1 MTTTWTPERIET
13 LTELWNL
20 GMEANEIGVDL
31 GLSKGAVI
39 GKAWRMKL
47 PARASRGR
55 PYGPRR
61 LKARDAPK
69 QPPAVVAAPGHELL
83 YHLLV
88 EAAERGLVCP
98 TNMELSNQLGQAS
111 ISGPTKGLMKLEKL
125 GLIEVERFHAAR
137 VVTITATGK
146 QTGKPK
152 NRLCLRR
159 ATGPNGEFLP
169 RRRDGPR
176 KPHPAEHLPELVA
189 QIMELTREQHT
200 YKSIGDRLGLTKAQ
214 VTGIVSRNRN
224 RSESEAEAAGGGV
237 RRRWHVSQAQ
247 ARADQKIRGENGQ
260 ELLPWAMTRAFLS
273 VRGMRF
279 ATCQWIAGQPIA
291 DDACKCGRPTV
302 GGLYCAEHKAHA
314 RGQRQPGKAA

>member
-1 MTTTWTPERIET
+1 MTSWTPERMER
-13 LTELWNL
+13 LTEMWNQ
-20 GMEANEIGVDL
+20 GMEADEIGVDL

-47 PARASRGR
+47 RARASRGR
-55 PYGPRR
+55 SYGPRR
-61 LKARDAPK
+61 LKARDAPKK

-125 GLIEVERFHAAR
+125 DLIEVERFHAAR

-176 KPHPAEHLPELVA
+176 KPHPAEHPPELVA
-189 QIMELTREQHT
+189 QIMELAREHHT

-214 VTGIVSRNRN
+214 VTGIVSRNH
-224 RSESEAEAAGGGV
+224 SESEAASVPVV
-237 RRRWHVSQAQ
+237 RRWQVSQAQ
-247 ARADQKIRGENGQ
+247 SYSIRRIRHENGQ
-260 ELLPWAMTRAFLS
+260 VQLPWGLTRAFLS
-273 VRGMRF
+273 VQGMRF
-279 ATCQWIAGQPIA
+279 ATCQWIAGQPSA

-302 GGLYCAEHKAHA
+302 GGPWCAEHKAHA
-314 RGQRQPGKAA
+314 RGQRQPGEAA